1 MRTLYPILAFLALAA
16 LPAGAQQKKAPPK
29 PAPKAPAAAQQ
40 SSPQTSA
47 QPSPQT
53 PPEVTQ
59 ALQRYQANDLKG
71 AIAVLEPFRA
81 KKDANPASLAL
92 LGAFYLEAGRP
103 QDSLAVLGPLTDS
116 TAAGP
121 MVLHTAAKA
130 ALAVGQK
137 DQAETYLSKAVEK
150 APGSP
155 ASRDLGLLRGSE
167 GRIAESY
174 RLLLPWAKAHPED
187 QEARI
192 SALYGAIELDR
203 SPEAGE
209 LLKGLPQDDPRVRL
223 LSARLQLLLQKPRE
237 AIALLEPLLK
247 GGPPALDL
255 SVRHYLADAHLAI
268 GESNEAIRLIQGK
281 VGNDPSLALLLGRAQ
296 YRAGNPAEAV
306 ATLKPFSDQIL
317 GGSKPTELAARKF
330 AADFAL
336 EYGQALLATSDWTG
350 AMSTLEKAASLDPE
364 NLQTWQLLGRA
375 QLAAGRREE
384 GARSMERFRQL
395 QSQQKPNSQKVNE
408 QERGTADPT
417 GRNLEEARKMAAAGR
432 TDEALSLIR
441 QEIDLA
447 PTDPR
452 PRAAEIST
460 LIAVRRTD
468 EALKSV
474 ERALAGSPGNPDLL
488 YLRGA
493 VRMGMN
499 DLPAA
504 EKDFRQALAARPD
517 HVAAMNDLAVLLM
530 TDGRKDEARELLRKV
545 LEIRPG
551 DPLATAN
558 LKSLE

>member
-1 MRTLYPILAFLALAA
+1 MRTLYTLLAILAFAA
-16 LPAGAQQKKAPPK
+16 LPAGAQQKKAPAK
-29 PAPKAPAAAQQ
+29 PAPKTPAAAQQ
-40 SSPQTSA
+40 SSPP
-47 QPSPQT
+47 QPSTQV

-59 ALQRYQANDLKG
+59 ALQKYQAKDLKG

-92 LGAFYLEAGRP
+92 LGSFYLEAGRP
-103 QDSLAVLGPLTDS
+103 QDSLAVLAPLTDS
-116 TAAGP
+116 KAAGP
-121 MVLHTAAKA
+121 VVLHTAAKA
-130 ALAVGQK
+130 ALALGQNDK
-137 DQAETYLSKAVEK
+137 AESYLSRAVEK

-155 ASRDLGLLRGSE
+155 AARDLGLLRGSQ

-192 SALYGAIELDR
+192 SATYGAVELDR
-203 SPEAGE
+203 SPEASE
-209 LLKGLPQDDPRVRL
+209 LLKELPRNDPRVRL
-223 LSARLQLLLQKPRE
+223 LSARLQLLLQKPRD
-237 AIALLEPLLK
+237 AIAILEPLLK
-247 GGPPALDL
+247 EAPPSLDL
-255 SVRHYLADAHLAI
+255 SVRHYLAEAHLAI
-268 GESNEAIRLIQGK
+268 GESNEAIHLLQNK

-296 YRAGNPAEAV
+296 YQAGNPAEAV
-306 ATLKPFSDQIL
+306 SVLKPFSDQIL
-317 GGSKPTELAARKF
+317 GGARPTDLTARKF

-336 EYGQALLATSDWTG
+336 EYGQALLATSDWPG
-350 AMSTLEKAASLDPE
+350 AMSSLEKAANLDPE

-395 QSQQKPNSQKVNE
+395 QSQQKPNSQKVTE

-417 GRNLEEARKMAAAGR
+417 GRNLEEARKLAAAGQI
-432 TDEALSLIR
+432 DQALAVIR
-441 QEIDLA
+441 QEIDLV

-452 PRAAEIST
+452 PRVAEITT
-460 LIAVRRTD
+460 LLAAKRPE

-474 ERALAGSPGNPDLL
+474 ESALAGSPGNPDFL

-530 TDGRKDEARELLRKV
+530 TNGRKDEARELLRKV

>member
-1 MRTLYPILAFLALAA
+1 MRTLYPILAILALAA
-16 LPAGAQQKKAPPK
+16 LPAGAQQKKAPQK
-29 PAPKAPAAAQQ
+29 PAPQAPAAAPK
-40 SSPQTSA
+40 S
-47 QPSPQT
+47 QPSSQV

-59 ALQRYQANDLKG
+59 ALQKYQAKDLKG
-71 AIAVLEPFRA
+71 AIAVLEPFKA

-92 LGAFYLEAGRP
+92 LGTFYLEDGRP
-103 QDSLAVLGPLTDS
+103 QDSLAVLGPLADS
-116 TAAGP
+116 QAAGP
-121 MVLHTAAKA
+121 ATLQTAARA
-130 ALAVGQK
+130 ALALGQK
-137 DQAETYLSKAVEK
+137 DKAESYLARAAEK

-155 ASRDLGLLRGSE
+155 ASRDLGLLRGSQ

-174 RLLLPWAKAHPED
+174 RLLLPWAKAHPDD

-192 SALYGAIELDR
+192 SAAYGAIELDR
-203 SPEAGE
+203 SPEASE
-209 LLKGLPQDDPRVRL
+209 LLKGLPQEDSRVRL
-223 LSARLQLLLQKPRE
+223 LSARLQLLLQKPRD
-237 AIALLEPLLK
+237 AIAILEPLLK
-247 GGPPALDL
+247 EAPPSLDL
-255 SVRHYLADAHLAI
+255 SVRHYLAEAHLAI
-268 GESNEAIRLIQGK
+268 GESNEAINLIQGK
-281 VGNDPSLALLLGRAQ
+281 VGDDPSLALLLGRAQ

-306 ATLKPFSDQIL
+306 AVLKPFSDRIL
-317 GGSKPTELAARKF
+317 GGARPTELAARKF

-364 NLQTWQLLGRA
+364 NLQAWQLLGRA

-395 QSQQKPNSQKVNE
+395 QSQEKPNSQKVNE

-417 GRNLEEARKMAAAGR
+417 GRNLEEARKLAAAGQI
-432 TDEALSLIR
+432 DQALSVIR
-441 QEIDLA
+441 QEIGLVPA
-447 PTDPR
+447 DPR
-452 PRAAEIST
+452 PRAAEIS
-460 LIAVRRTD
+460 LLLAAKRNE

-474 ERALAGSPGNPDLL
+474 ESALAGSPGNPDLL

-504 EKDFRQALAARPD
+504 EKDFRQALAGRPD

-530 TDGRKDEARELLRKV
+530 TNGRKDEARELLRKV